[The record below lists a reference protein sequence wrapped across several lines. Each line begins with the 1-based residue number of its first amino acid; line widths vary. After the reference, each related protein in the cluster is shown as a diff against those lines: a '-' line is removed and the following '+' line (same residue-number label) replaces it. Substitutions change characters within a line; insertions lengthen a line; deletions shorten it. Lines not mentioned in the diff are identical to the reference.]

1 MMAGKAGAAATTP
14 DHADNVSTDFTVPV
28 GLPFPADILI
38 PPLADIRWRGDAPGD
53 PVNALGTW
61 YPYREGI
68 STRVLTVGWSD
79 GTLEV
84 TLPAASAPEDLD
96 LALRILRAAAHHA
109 GGDVDTEY
117 GTLAP
122 GELTDVYDEEWAL
135 HQLGRSVSMVAQ
147 LSERSGGV
155 ISLPGPTRDVQLGPR
170 SLPELDHG
178 DERTRGRRLLEL
190 MRRVLWPDSRYDPAG
205 VFQASK
211 DDEEFTFAVLLSE
224 RACLMPAVDRILV
237 RDSDDSVL
245 QLPRA
250 ALERLPIEH
259 TRLDDG
265 NDLVEFIP
273 VAMWSKVVAA
283 ARELV
288 VPQPGT
294 G

>member
-1 MMAGKAGAAATTP
+1 MAEKP
-14 DHADNVSTDFTVPV
+14 DHAGHVSTDFTVAIE
-28 GLPFPADILI
+28 LPFPANILA
-38 PPLADIRWRGDAPGD
+38 PPLADLRWRGDAPGD
-53 PVNALGTW
+53 PVNAPGAW

-68 STRVLTVGWSD
+68 STRVLTVSWSD

-117 GTLAP
+117 GTLP
-122 GELTDVYDEEWAL
+122 PDELADVYNEDWAL
-135 HQLGRSVSMVAQ
+135 NQLGRSVSMVAQ
-147 LSERSGGV
+147 LSERSRGV
-155 ISLPGPTRDVQLGPR
+155 ISLPGPNRDVALGPW
-170 SLPELDHG
+170 SLPGLDQG

-190 MRRVLWPDSRYDPAG
+190 MRRVQWPDPRYDPAG

-211 DDEEFTFAVLLSE
+211 DEEKFTFAVLLSE

-237 RDSDDSVL
+237 RDSADTVL

-250 ALERLPIEH
+250 ALEQLPITY

-265 NDLVEFIP
+265 NDLVESIP
-273 VAMWSKVVAA
+273 ERNWPEVVAA

-288 VPQPGT
+288 VTRSG
-294 G
+294 

>member
-1 MMAGKAGAAATTP
+1 M
-14 DHADNVSTDFTVPV
+14 STVFTVPIER
-28 GLPFPADILI
+28 PFPAGILI
-38 PPLADIRWRGDAPGD
+38 PPHADIRWQGDAPGD
-53 PVNALGTW
+53 PVIAPGAW

-79 GTLEV
+79 SALEV

-117 GTLAP
+117 GTLPP
-122 GELTDVYDEEWAL
+122 GDLTDVYNEEWAL
-135 HQLGRSVSMVAQ
+135 HQLGRSVSMVAH

-155 ISLPGPTRDVQLGPR
+155 ISLPGPTRDVKLGPR

-190 MRRVLWPDSRYDPAG
+190 MRRVLWPDPRYDPAG
-205 VFQASK
+205 VFEASK
-211 DDEEFTFAVLLSE
+211 DDEKFTFAVLLSE

-237 RDSDDSVL
+237 RDSADSVL

-250 ALERLPIEH
+250 ALDRLPIEH

-265 NDLVEFIP
+265 HDLVESTP
-273 VAMWSKVVAA
+273 AATWPEVVAA

-288 VPQPGT
+288 VPQPST